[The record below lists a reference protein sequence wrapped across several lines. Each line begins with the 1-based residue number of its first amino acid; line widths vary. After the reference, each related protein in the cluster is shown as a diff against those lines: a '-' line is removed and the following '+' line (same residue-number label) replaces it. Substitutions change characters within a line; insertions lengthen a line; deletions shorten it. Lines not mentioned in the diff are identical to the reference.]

1 MPTKAYFPRS
11 DRYIDGADRR
21 PREPQLTVGSAA
33 DGRPPGRRGSLAAD
47 AVALHDPPAAA
58 ARPRTAHPAARRPPA
73 GSSDAAPQAVAV
85 GDWLWTCRVGAEPDL
100 CDELQTYGLRGRELQ
115 PGLCASPARPRTA
128 QKEDAELTFA
138 RQGLPV
144 QAVGAA
150 QVPQLAAFIA
160 ELFADRRQAQKGSG
174 LALHVF
180 APDSDAGNMLAGAVL
195 ELHERLTAALLAAGV
210 PLLPDG
216 RTAHAEG
223 GKLAQVCLLGADQ
236 VAVGVLPA
244 RAAPSLFP
252 GGRQRF
258 KKPKDAP
265 ARSALKLT
273 EALAWLGHG
282 PQAGEVC
289 VDLGA
294 APGGW
299 SQVLLDRRCHVVAI
313 DPGRLAPHLGGR
325 LEHLRTN
332 AFTFEPELPADWV
345 LCDMAY
351 RPLEVAG
358 LLAKWGRRRWAQFLL
373 ANIKLPM
380 SRRVAMLARVREILT
395 TGGWTGLRMR
405 QLYHDRDEVTLAGW
419 RGFGV
424 DTRVQRGAASDYGE
438 DAPES
443 GATDRRSP
451 HGRSGPAKPATA
463 APGRGGAGQP
473 AKPGR
478 GHTGQPSKSKPKPG
492 RGRPGAA
499 TPARSAGGGDR
510 PGPFPPTAPPG
521 RGRSAGAPKPPA
533 GRGNRKTPTGP
544 SGKSP
549 RPRR

>member
-11 DRYIDGADRR
+11 HRYIDGADRGDAEPTRDRTTGPR
-21 PREPQLTVGSAA
+21 PRSGGPTAERRAKGADSVIAHAQPDAWSYSWPDSQPAPREAAPRRVKMTQAPVSAA
-33 DGRPPGRRGSLAAD
+33 P
-47 AVALHDPPAAA
+47 PPAFAK
-58 ARPRTAHPAARRPPA
+58 A
-73 GSSDAAPQAVAV
+73 GI
-85 GDWLWTCRVGAEPDL
+85 GDWLWTCRVGSEADL
-100 CDELQTYGLRGRELQ
+100 GDELKSHGLTGQVVQ
-115 PGLCASPARPRTA
+115 PGLCVSPARPRTP

-144 QAVGAA
+144 QALSVADA
-150 QVPQLAAFIA
+150 DTLAPIII
-160 ELFADRRQAQKGSG
+160 ELCSDSQKARRDSG

-180 APDSDAGNMLAGAVL
+180 APDSDAGN
-195 ELHERLTAALLAAGV
+195 LLAAQV
-210 PLLPDG
+210 LTLQARLSAALAAAAIPLVADG
-216 RTAHAEG
+216 PTAHAEG
-223 GKLAQVCLLGADQ
+223 GRLIQVCLLSADKA
-236 VAVGVLPA
+236 AVGILPA

-273 EALAWLGHG
+273 EALAWVGHG

-299 SQVLLDRRCHVVAI
+299 SQVLLERRCHVVAI
-313 DPGRLAPHLGGR
+313 DPGRLAPHLHGR
-325 LEHLRTN
+325 LEHLRVN

-351 RPLEVAG
+351 RPLEVAA

-380 SRRVAMLARVREILT
+380 NRRVDMLARVREILT

-405 QLYHDRDEVTLAGW
+405 QLYHDRYEVTLTAW
-419 RGFGV
+419 RGFGI
-424 DTRVQRGAASDYGE
+424 DTRIARPPSAAASPGPGHGPQPAQRRAPPAERGSSPQRGRSAARTSSPSPKGGRNKPPQARAGKPARGAAS
-438 DAPES
+438 S
-443 GATDRRSP
+443 SR
-451 HGRSGPAKPATA
+451 KP
-463 APGRGGAGQP
+463 Q
-473 AKPGR
+473 
-478 GHTGQPSKSKPKPG
+478 
-492 RGRPGAA
+492 
-499 TPARSAGGGDR
+499 
-510 PGPFPPTAPPG
+510 
-521 RGRSAGAPKPPA
+521 
-533 GRGNRKTPTGP
+533 
-544 SGKSP
+544 

>member
-1 MPTKAYFPRS
+1 M
-11 DRYIDGADRR
+11 
-21 PREPQLTVGSAA
+21 
-33 DGRPPGRRGSLAAD
+33 
-47 AVALHDPPAAA
+47 
-58 ARPRTAHPAARRPPA
+58 
-73 GSSDAAPQAVAV
+73 AV
-85 GDWLWTCRVGAEPDL
+85 GDWLWACRAGAEPDL
-100 CDELQTYGLRGRELQ
+100 CDELRTYGLSGWVLQ

-138 RQGLPV
+138 RQGMPV

-150 QVPQLAAFIA
+150 DVQFLAKFIG
-160 ELFADRRQAQKGSG
+160 EVFADRRQAQRGSG

-180 APDSDAGNMLAGAVL
+180 AADSDAGNLLAAVVL
-195 ELHERLTAALLAAGV
+195 ELQARLSAALVAAGV
-210 PLLPDG
+210 PLLPDA

-223 GKLAQVCLLGADQ
+223 GKLAQVCLLTAEQ

-299 SQVLLDRRCHVVAI
+299 SQVLLERRCHVVAI
-313 DPGRLAPHLGGR
+313 DPGRMAPHLVGR

-380 SRRVAMLARVREILT
+380 NRRVDMLARVREILT

-405 QLYHDRDEVTLAGW
+405 QLYHDRDEVTLSGW

-424 DTRVQRGAASDYGE
+424 DTRVQRSAPTAA
-438 DAPES
+438 DAPAPA
-443 GATDRRSP
+443 ATRPRQRPPRPRTAATAKPKASA
-451 HGRSGPAKPATA
+451 GRSGGAAKPK
-463 APGRGGAGQP
+463 APP
-473 AKPGR
+473 
-478 GHTGQPSKSKPKPG
+478 T
-492 RGRPGAA
+492 RGRPGS
-499 TPARSAGGGDR
+499 PAK
-510 PGPFPPTAPPG
+510 PKAPPP
-521 RGRSAGAPKPPA
+521 RGRRSTPVAPSHKP
-533 GRGNRKTPTGP
+533 
-544 SGKSP
+544 P